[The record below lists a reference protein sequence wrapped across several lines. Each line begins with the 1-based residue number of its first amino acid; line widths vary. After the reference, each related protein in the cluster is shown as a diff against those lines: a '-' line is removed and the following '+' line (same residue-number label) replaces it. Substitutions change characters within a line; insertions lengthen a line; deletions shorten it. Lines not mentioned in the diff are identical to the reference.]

1 MFAGALRDAI
11 IADKQLCKLLGKYS
25 FDPAGE
31 PTPAVFTADPIP
43 LDDGNASD
51 PQKNDTLPAV
61 RIVEALGV
69 GLDGY
74 RDRSAWESQCDVIVV
89 GRQDHAHEQ
98 YRDIAWL
105 IAALFDKNCDVAD
118 AAGNFDILGTLAE
131 PPQDLGVDDEGFPQ
145 FLVSVS
151 GTIYGKP
158 KE

>member
-11 IADKQLCKLLGKYS
+11 IANEQISNLLGKYS
-25 FDPAGE
+25 FDPAGD

-61 RIVEALGV
+61 KIIEALGV
-69 GLDGY
+69 GVDGY
-74 RDRSAWESQCDVIVV
+74 RDRSAWDAQCDVIVV

-105 IAALFDKNCDVAD
+105 IAALFDKTDLASD
-118 AAGNFDILGTLAE
+118 AADNFNIIGTLSE

-151 GTIYGKP
+151 GTVYGKP
-158 KE
+158 RE